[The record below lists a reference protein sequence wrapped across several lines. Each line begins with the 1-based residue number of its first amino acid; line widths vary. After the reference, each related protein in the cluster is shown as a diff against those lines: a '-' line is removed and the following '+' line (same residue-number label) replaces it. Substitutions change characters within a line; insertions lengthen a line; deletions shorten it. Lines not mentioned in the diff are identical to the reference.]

1 VSFFFLRGKGKGQ
14 VDLVGFSAAGRGLD
28 LKADTPLSFSFK
40 ILLLHEVI
48 FIISY
53 QNTEFMLDASL
64 LVIVEPI

>member
-1 VSFFFLRGKGKGQ
+1 M
-14 VDLVGFSAAGRGLD
+14 LVGFSAAGRCLD

-48 FIISY
+48 FIIRY

-64 LVIVEPI
+64 IVIVEPV

>member
-1 VSFFFLRGKGKGQ
+1 M
-14 VDLVGFSAAGRGLD
+14 LVGFSGAGRCLD
-28 LKADTPLSFSFK
+28 LKTDTPLSFFFK

-48 FIISY
+48 FIINY